1 MPDFDPLTTLP
12 LKTACVEAGFLC
24 LLWVLFEST
33 GNEDLGKDQ
42 TRHAMSYEVLV
53 LNSDY
58 EPLNVCNLR
67 RAVVL
72 LYLGKADVLHAQDS
86 VSVPPLLT
94 GEGETVPL
102 PSVVRLRYHV
112 KRPLPELKLSRRSIF
127 ARDNYTCQYCGVQTR
142 DLTIDHI
149 MPKRHGG
156 GMQWENLVACC
167 RRCNTRKG
175 DKLLQNSGMKLA
187 RAPKRPRY
195 VPYISLTK
203 YINGTKNEVWRDYL
217 PIFTDVGGEYAGAA

>member
-1 MPDFDPLTTLP
+1 M
-12 LKTACVEAGFLC
+12 G
-24 LLWVLFEST
+24 
-33 GNEDLGKDQ
+33 
-42 TRHAMSYEVLV
+42 HEVLV

-72 LYLGKADVLHAQDS
+72 LYLGKADILHAHDDPA
-86 VSVPPLLT
+86 VPRMPM
-94 GEGETVPL
+94 GEGLDLPA
-102 PSVVRLRYHV
+102 PSVLRLRYHV
-112 KRPLPELKLSRRSIF
+112 KRPLPDLKLSRRSIF
-127 ARDNYTCQYCGVQTR
+127 ARDNYTCQYCGVQSR

-149 MPKRHGG
+149 LPKRHGG
-156 GMQWENLVACC
+156 GMQWDNLVACC

-175 DKLLQNSGMKLA
+175 DKLLPQTGMKLA

-217 PIFTDVGGEYAGAA
+217 PVFHDVGCGGEYAATA

>member
-1 MPDFDPLTTLP
+1 
-12 LKTACVEAGFLC
+12 
-24 LLWVLFEST
+24 
-33 GNEDLGKDQ
+33 
-42 TRHAMSYEVLV
+42 MSLEVLV

-72 LYLGKADVLHAQDS
+72 LYLGKADILHAHDGQDA
-86 VSVPPLLT
+86 PRLAT
-94 GEGETVPL
+94 GIGGALPA
-102 PSVVRLRYHV
+102 PSVLRLRYHV
-112 KRPLPELKLSRRSIF
+112 KRPLPDLKLSRRSIF
-127 ARDNYTCQYCGVQTR
+127 ARDNYTCQYCGVQSR

-149 MPKRHGG
+149 VPKRHGG

-175 DKLLQNSGMKLA
+175 DKMLPQSGMKLA
-187 RAPKRPRY
+187 RRPKRPRY

-217 PIFTDVGGEYAGAA
+217 PIFTDVGCGGEYAASA

>member
-1 MPDFDPLTTLP
+1 MT
-12 LKTACVEAGFLC
+12 
-24 LLWVLFEST
+24 
-33 GNEDLGKDQ
+33 
-42 TRHAMSYEVLV
+42 HEVLV

-67 RAVVL
+67 RAFVL
-72 LYLGKADVLHAQDS
+72 LYLGKADVLHQF
-86 VSVPPLLT
+86 
-94 GEGETVPL
+94 EGENVPRL
-102 PSVVRLRYHV
+102 KTDDGLDVPAPSVVRLRYHV

-127 ARDNYTCQYCGVQTR
+127 ARDNYTCQYCGLQSR

-156 GMQWENLVACC
+156 GLQWENLVACC

-175 DKLLQNSGMKLA
+175 DKLLPFSGMKLA
-187 RAPKRPRY
+187 RQPRRPRY

-203 YINGTKNEVWRDYL
+203 YMNGTKNNIWRDYL
-217 PIFTDVGGEYAGAA
+217 PVFSDIGSGIGVVQEYAATA

>member
-1 MPDFDPLTTLP
+1 
-12 LKTACVEAGFLC
+12 
-24 LLWVLFEST
+24 
-33 GNEDLGKDQ
+33 
-42 TRHAMSYEVLV
+42 MSHEVLV

-67 RAVVL
+67 RAFVL
-72 LYLGKADVLHAQDS
+72 LYLGKADILHE
-86 VSVPPLLT
+86 T
-94 GEGETVPL
+94 EGEKVSWLKSDEGTVL
-102 PSVVRLRYHV
+102 GAPSVVRLRYHV

-127 ARDNYTCQYCGVQTR
+127 ARDNYTCQYCGVQSR

-156 GMQWENLVACC
+156 GLQWENLVACC

-175 DKLLQNSGMKLA
+175 DKLLQFSGMKLA
-187 RAPKRPRY
+187 RQPRRPRY

-203 YINGTKNEVWRDYL
+203 YINGTKNTVWRDYL
-217 PIFTDVGGEYAGAA
+217 PVFMDIGAGQEYAATA